1 MKPATTRRLQAAFAA
16 ALLAFA
22 GASHAAIQSQS
33 RNAAG
38 TVAAGGSWANANN
51 AASINGSCALGDGST
66 STSLTLTNWGFSI
79 PAGATVLGVTVRSV
93 SSFNDVSTQDRIRLV
108 KAGAQT
114 GSFKTLNGPGST
126 SIPGCGNPI
135 GGPSGLTVGGT
146 ADLWGATLTPAEVNA
161 ANFGVFYDNDFS
173 NTAVDGVDITVT
185 YNDNVSVTVT
195 PSAGPHGT
203 IAPSTP
209 QSVVTGT
216 TTQFTVTPDPGY
228 YATVGGTCG
237 GSLAGTTY
245 TTGTIT
251 AACTVAATFLPIVR
265 GDTGGDGRAD
275 LFWREAAPG
284 TGLSWWAMNGAVA
297 GAASYFA
304 VGAEWQVADVGD
316 LDGDRKADIVWRRGT
331 DGATYLWRLDGLA
344 PAAFADLGI
353 LDPAAWTL
361 VGAADLD
368 GDGRAD
374 LVWRGADGTVYGWL
388 MNAGAIA
395 SQGVIGNPGAD
406 WAIVDL
412 ADMDGNG
419 RADLVFRNA
428 ASGQVFTWFMNG
440 LALASAASPGTLDP
454 ATWQLLAAA
463 DFSGDGKAD
472 LLWRSTAG
480 DTWVWVM
487 NGASFVSGAS
497 IGNPGAGWT
506 IRSVADF
513 DGDGKAD
520 LVWRHTDGTAYYWK
534 MNGAAV
540 SSATPVANP
549 GGTWQVIAP

>member
-1 MKPATTRRLQAAFAA
+1 MNPATTRRLRAAFAA
-16 ALLAFA
+16 ALLALA

-38 TVAAGGSWANANN
+38 TVAAGGTWTNANN
-51 AASINGSCALGDGST
+51 AASINGSCALGDGSS

-126 SIPGCGNPI
+126 SIPSCGNPI

-161 ANFGVFYDNDFS
+161 TNFGVFYDNDFS

-195 PSAGPHGT
+195 PSAGPHGA

-245 TTGTIT
+245 TTNTI
-251 AACTVAATFLPIVR
+251 ASACTVAATFLPIVR

-284 TGLSWWAMNGAVA
+284 TGLSWWAMNGAAA

-304 VGAEWQVADVGD
+304 VGSEWQVADVGD

-374 LVWRGADGTVYGWL
+374 LVWRNADGTVYGWL

-395 SQGVIGNPGAD
+395 SQGVIGNPGAA
-406 WAIVDL
+406 WVIADL
-412 ADMDGNG
+412 ADMDGDG
-419 RADLVFRNA
+419 RSDIIFRNTTD
-428 ASGQVFTWFMNG
+428 GGVYIFLMNG
-440 LALASAASPGTLDP
+440 LSIASGGFVGAVDP
-454 ATWQLLAAA
+454 AAWTLVGAA
-463 DFSGDGKAD
+463 DLSGDGKGD
-472 LLWRSTAG
+472 LVWRHSSG
-480 DTWVWVM
+480 DTWVWLM
-487 NGASFVSGAS
+487 NGAAYQSAGGL
-497 IGNPGAGWT
+497 GNPGVAWG
-506 IRSVADF
+506 IRAIGDL
-513 DGDGKAD
+513 DGDGKVD
-520 LVWRHTDGTAYYWK
+520 LLWRHTDGTTYLWK

-540 SSATPVANP
+540 SAYLPVNAP
-549 GGTWQVIAP
+549 GPGWEVVAP